1 MSSSTDYKN
10 NNSSAATSNTLKK
23 PYLQYSRSET
33 EIEYLREVKK
43 VFDPNNIMN
52 RGKIFDM

>member
-1 MSSSTDYKN
+1 MISLPSVKSSI
-10 NNSSAATSNTLKK
+10 NTCLTKK
-23 PYLQYSRSET
+23 PYLNYSRSET
-33 EIEYLREVKK
+33 EIGYLREVKK